1 MNSRSMP
8 DKPQTGGRP
17 RLRARRLAL
26 LALMAAGMNAAKA
39 VMAPLPNIEPVTL
52 LVMLCAL
59 AFGPQAFYA
68 VYTFVALEFLLYG
81 FGMWSF
87 AYLYVWTI
95 PAVGAMLLRRCRSR
109 WPFALLSAAFGLLFG
124 ALCAIPYL
132 FVGGWAA
139 AVSFWTAGIVFDLIH
154 AAGNFILAALLLP
167 PLRRLLERLQK
178 TDCGSTAHAIRK
190 ETEDQ

>member
-1 MNSRSMP
+1 MP

-26 LALMAAGMNAAKA
+26 LALMAAGMSAAKA

-95 PAVGAMLLRRCRSR
+95 PAVGAMLLWR
-109 WPFALLSAAFGLLFG
+109 PLPVALAVRAA
-124 ALCAIPYL
+124 
-132 FVGGWAA
+132 VGGVRT
-139 AVSFWTAGIVFDLIH
+139 AVRRAVRH
-154 AAGNFILAALLLP
+154 
-167 PLRRLLERLQK
+167 PLSVCGRMGRRRLVLDRRHCL
-178 TDCGSTAHAIRK
+178 
-190 ETEDQ
+190 